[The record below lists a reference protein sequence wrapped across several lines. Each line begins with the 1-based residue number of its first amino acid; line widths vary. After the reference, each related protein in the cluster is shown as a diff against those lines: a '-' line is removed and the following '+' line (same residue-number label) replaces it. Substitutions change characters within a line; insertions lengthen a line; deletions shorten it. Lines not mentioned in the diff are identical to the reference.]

1 VRDGGIIVL
10 PFSGD
15 PEKHISRPHLLQPD
29 QCDNVFLP
37 PSKPK
42 RRHMRPYEMAP
53 LWGISLTP
61 DDDFQH
67 LLEGICDL
75 NTAPE
80 LDVRL

>member
-1 VRDGGIIVL
+1 
-10 PFSGD
+10 
-15 PEKHISRPHLLQPD
+15 
-29 QCDNVFLP
+29 
-37 PSKPK
+37 
-42 RRHMRPYEMAP
+42 MRPYEMAP